1 MHGLPEIRQLCEIKA
16 TEDGF
21 LEFRPGTMEEL
32 VQIPTG
38 MTPDHGDAQTGDEL
52 SQRTAPAFF
61 DRCLQAFEGLLAE
74 PLRLDDLL
82 TISFQFIQIAKIV
95 NPAMAN
101 ELFQCCC
108 RKSLDIHAGLLAEM
122 RELLHQLG
130 SAVGINTV

>member
-1 MHGLPEIRQLCEIKA
+1 
-16 TEDGF
+16 
-21 LEFRPGTMEEL
+21 MEEL
-32 VQIPTG
+32 VQISAG
-38 MTPDHGDAQTGDEL
+38 MTPNHGDAQTGDEL
-52 SQRTAPAFF
+52 CQRTAAAFF
-61 DRCLQAFEGLLAE
+61 NRGLQAFEGLLAE

-82 TISFQFIQIAKIV
+82 TMPFQFIQIAKIV
-95 NPAMAN
+95 NPTMAN